1 MVKRN
6 QMFIPV
12 ANLRVALTCAECEA
26 VVIVDL
32 GNIKQRIGVSQ
43 SCSACGNS
51 FNMNVGTALNHLR
64 LFLDTVQESKHKFY
78 FVVDESS

>member
-51 FNMNVGTALNHLR
+51 FYMNVDTALNHLR
-64 LFLDTVQESKHKFY
+64 LFLTPCKNPSTNFTL
-78 FVVDESS
+78 